1 MKRLGRPAIDTVEE
15 LEKAII
21 QQESRINFYKNH
33 PKGQIIWQ
41 HYSQVQSAQTLLS
54 RYRKRLKELKRLE
67 SLTKSQIE

>member
-1 MKRLGRPAIDTVEE
+1 MMKLGRPAIETVEE

-21 QQESRINFYKNH
+21 QQESRLDFYKNH

-54 RYRKRLKELKRLE
+54 RYKKRLKQLKE
-67 SLTKSQIE
+67 TQNEGK